1 MVACHALQWSRGFK
15 QIAEEW
21 TDGDFHR
28 RWPDQVKEI
37 DHANN
42 RVQLEAYVYPV
53 LAALPVTTVGREQAD
68 EVMRRLPTY
77 LSRNSRRH
85 VGKIVARV
93 LNLAELAG
101 YIGRNPLPKG
111 WVPKPGTRKDTP
123 VLYPAEDAM
132 LLASADVPLL
142 YRLFYGFVHREGGR
156 RTEAARLQWYGL
168 DLKNGV
174 VQLDQNKTEHA
185 RWWKMGE
192 GVAAALR
199 TWRMLQGWPEDTAF
213 VFQDGEN
220 GLNIDHMSNKVQ
232 KHLKA
237 ALVSRVRLFTKGKN
251 TLRFGTHAFRHS
263 FTTRNRPRKD

>member
-1 MVACHALQWSRGFK
+1 MLG
-15 QIAEEW
+15 
-21 TDGDFHR
+21 
-28 RWPDQVKEI
+28 
-37 DHANN
+37 
-42 RVQLEAYVYPV
+42 
-53 LAALPVTTVGREQAD
+53 ALPVTAVAREQGDA
-68 EVMRRLPTY
+68 VMRRLPTH

-85 VGKIVARV
+85 VAKIVIHV

-101 YIGRNPLPKG
+101 YIERNPLPKG

-123 VLYPAEDAM
+123 VLFPAEDAA

-156 RTEAARLQWYGL
+156 RTEAARLQWYEL

-185 RWWKMGE
+185 RWWKMGD
-192 GVAAALR
+192 GVADALR
-199 TWRMLQGWPEDTAF
+199 VWRMVQGWPEDTAL
-213 VFQDGEN
+213 VFQDGEG
-220 GLNIDHMSNKVQ
+220 GLNVDHMSSKVQ

-237 ALVSRVRLFTKGKN
+237 AKVSRVRLFTKGTN

-263 FTTRNRPRKD
+263 FTTRNLALGKTDDWVRTRTGHTSNELLRYRETARSLEELELGRCGSAR